1 MQDEDTEPYVLPP
14 LGKPYQQVWDEE
26 DRLIAQSL
34 PVPIISSTSPYR
46 PNPNGGPVNKS
57 LDYPRMSRKE
67 FEYDSR
73 ELKEEDL
80 VVEDK
85 GAGPLTERVVSALL
99 AAREEADA
107 PIGFLPPASGEG
119 SSSGGASGAKGMQV
133 DQAAG
138 QVGEGAWG
146 GPLDPGP
153 ERLGMGDMEARMR
166 KELQAVGLLGEEE
179 VSLLMLPLHRVS
191 AKLTLSN
198 ASPPPLLPFPFSS
211 PSRPPD
217 RLVPSRRRRNLHLPP
232 PNPTSPRVPNR
243 AQYHPSLDPPLH
255 RPGPSR
261 LRRVSSVSRGS
272 RPHH

>member
-1 MQDEDTEPYVLPP
+1 VQDEDTEPYVLPP

-26 DRLIAQSL
+26 DRLIAQGL

-46 PNPNGGPVNKS
+46 PNPNSGPVNQS

-99 AAREEADA
+99 AAREEIDA
-107 PIGFLPPASGEG
+107 PIGFPSASGEG
-119 SSSGGASGAKGMQV
+119 SSSGGVNGAKGSQF
-133 DQAAG
+133 DQAIG
-138 QVGEGAWG
+138 EVGERAWG

-179 VSLLMLPLHRVS
+179 VSRLMRLLH
-191 AKLTLSN
+191 
-198 ASPPPLLPFPFSS
+198 
-211 PSRPPD
+211 
-217 RLVPSRRRRNLHLPP
+217 
-232 PNPTSPRVPNR
+232 
-243 AQYHPSLDPPLH
+243 
-255 RPGPSR
+255 
-261 LRRVSSVSRGS
+261 
-272 RPHH
+272 